1 MCVCVCWERFSLAG
15 LDLVLLFVTVVVV
28 DVIVFVVAF
37 FLLLLLLLFNRN
49 NRRVAHLE
57 QRQLLLQAPQRS
69 WNPWR
74 QDHPVW
80 DSY

>member
-1 MCVCVCWERFSLAG
+1 MCVCWERFSLAG

-37 FLLLLLLLFNRN
+37 FLLLLLFNRN